1 MDAAFLRRHAREHDI
16 LHYAGHIDPA
26 GWRMSESC
34 FDRDGIERLSG
45 GASLPSLV
53 FANGCAGAEGPRFDE
68 SMLEAWLGGGVR
80 HVLGPLFDLPDR
92 LGRLFADAFYA
103 ALLSGETI
111 GESVR
116 LARLRLVDR
125 VGAGST
131 PWGAYVLYGEPD
143 LAYFEPDAEHASPD
157 VTPTAPTRLRPVDAV
172 PVAEVMRA
180 AGNGTGGVAGGG
192 SPGNRQAE
200 SDPVAGSS
208 SRPYDDW

>member
-1 MDAAFLRRHAREHDI
+1 
-16 LHYAGHIDPA
+16 
-26 GWRMSESC
+26 
-34 FDRDGIERLSG
+34 
-45 GASLPSLV
+45 
-53 FANGCAGAEGPRFDE
+53 
-68 SMLEAWLGGGVR
+68 MLEAWLGGGVR

-180 AGNGTGGVAGGG
+180 ATHAEQSTMAIVPRRGRAADWVFFWIVVLIVALTGASIGLVARSGPAAALQFDG
-192 SPGNRQAE
+192 PDN
-200 SDPVAGSS
+200 P
-208 SRPYDDW
+208 P